1 MSTQGPLKAGLC
13 AYHGRGGAG
22 TRAFKPQIA
31 ERTRQRKWAA
41 LRKFVCKSEDAL
53 KRKKKQALARSS
65 RVWEKLCHFFHC
77 WLQKR
82 KKETTLRLFTRRRP
96 ERIKQVFFFLGFL
109 LLGRTE
115 SGVDVSYVW
124 MTQKLGFEVHVTFTC
139 KNTHKERMRAQTWS
153 WTSLMKSFCSKR
165 LS

>member
-65 RVWEKLCHFFHC
+65 RVWEKLCNFFHC

-82 KKETTLRLFTRRRP
+82 KKETTLRLFTWRRP
-96 ERIKQVFFFLGFL
+96 ERIKQVFFFREDWERCGCVICLNDIEAGFWGVCNIHMQEHTQGEDEGANMKLNEPDEIL
-109 LLGRTE
+109 L
-115 SGVDVSYVW
+115 
-124 MTQKLGFEVHVTFTC
+124 Q
-139 KNTHKERMRAQTWS
+139 
-153 WTSLMKSFCSKR
+153 
-165 LS
+165 

>member
-96 ERIKQVFFFLGFL
+96 ERIKQVFFFRFFAFREDWERCGCVICLNDTEAGFWGACNIHMQEHTQGEDEGANMKLNEPDEIL
-109 LLGRTE
+109 L
-115 SGVDVSYVW
+115 
-124 MTQKLGFEVHVTFTC
+124 Q
-139 KNTHKERMRAQTWS
+139 
-153 WTSLMKSFCSKR
+153 
-165 LS
+165 

>member
-96 ERIKQVFFFLGFL
+96 ERIKQVFFFREDWERCGCVICLNDTEAGFWGACNIHMQEHTQGEDEGANMKLNEPDEIL
-109 LLGRTE
+109 L
-115 SGVDVSYVW
+115 
-124 MTQKLGFEVHVTFTC
+124 Q
-139 KNTHKERMRAQTWS
+139 
-153 WTSLMKSFCSKR
+153 
-165 LS
+165 

>member
-65 RVWEKLCHFFHC
+65 RVWEKLCHCFHC

-96 ERIKQVFFFLGFL
+96 ERIKQVFFFRFFAFREDWERCGCVICLNDTEAGFWGACNIHMQEHTQGEDGGANMKLNEPDEIL
-109 LLGRTE
+109 L
-115 SGVDVSYVW
+115 
-124 MTQKLGFEVHVTFTC
+124 Q
-139 KNTHKERMRAQTWS
+139 
-153 WTSLMKSFCSKR
+153 
-165 LS
+165 

>member
-53 KRKKKQALARSS
+53 KRKKKTSAGTQQQSLGKAVSFLSLLATEAKEGNHSS
-65 RVWEKLCHFFHC
+65 IVYTKTSRENK
-77 WLQKR
+77 
-82 KKETTLRLFTRRRP
+82 TG
-96 ERIKQVFFFLGFL
+96 FFFLGFL

-139 KNTHKERMRAQTWS
+139 KNTHKERMGAQTWS

>member
-96 ERIKQVFFFLGFL
+96 ERIKQVFFFFRFFAFREDWERCGCVICLNDIEAGFWGACNIHMQEHTQGEDEGANMKLNEPDEIL
-109 LLGRTE
+109 L
-115 SGVDVSYVW
+115 
-124 MTQKLGFEVHVTFTC
+124 Q
-139 KNTHKERMRAQTWS
+139 
-153 WTSLMKSFCSKR
+153 
-165 LS
+165 

>member
-53 KRKKKQALARSS
+53 KRKKKTSAGTQQQSLGKAVSFLSLLATEAKEGNHSS
-65 RVWEKLCHFFHC
+65 IVYMKTSRENK
-77 WLQKR
+77 
-82 KKETTLRLFTRRRP
+82 TG
-96 ERIKQVFFFLGFL
+96 FFFFRFFAFREDWERCGCVICLNDIEAGFWGACNIHMQEHTQGEDEGANMKLNEPDEIL
-109 LLGRTE
+109 L
-115 SGVDVSYVW
+115 
-124 MTQKLGFEVHVTFTC
+124 Q
-139 KNTHKERMRAQTWS
+139 
-153 WTSLMKSFCSKR
+153 
-165 LS
+165 

>member
-22 TRAFKPQIA
+22 TRPFCNLRFKC
-31 ERTRQRKWAA
+31 TRQRKWAA

-96 ERIKQVFFFLGFL
+96 ERIKQVFFFREDWERCGCVICLNDTEAGFWGACNIHMQEHTQGEDEGANMKLNEPDEIL
-109 LLGRTE
+109 L
-115 SGVDVSYVW
+115 
-124 MTQKLGFEVHVTFTC
+124 Q
-139 KNTHKERMRAQTWS
+139 
-153 WTSLMKSFCSKR
+153 
-165 LS
+165 